1 MKSRLVFRIFLP
13 ILLLALAVLIACGQ
27 EQDEV
32 PSSQAIPTSPPPE
45 SARPLTAD
53 ERTAIDAFDQQLQG
67 IDEKWGQFYQEL
79 DSWRSGLDECHP
91 TAAQD
96 ALRAFAAS
104 FTQVA
109 KGARK
114 LPRTATTK
122 ELADLLIR
130 AADVEEAAIRQL
142 RDRWQPGNIS
152 MFETVEAGRTG
163 AARAQNQVK
172 DLADTLQEELE
183 DKPTADEVEFMEE
196 FSITF
201 DGLTDDWDDFHDDY
215 TALSKRADWLEP
227 EELAARYDLLIEQLG
242 EIVSDIAGM
251 ESMEINEDLID
262 ELMDAS
268 EDELLALEFLAESV
282 LQDPSDET
290 DEENGNSN
298 PSSNS
303 HSADGINAAGQH
315 SPEPP
320 DSPPDAM
327 PEPPDEDVES
337 AAEQAA
343 ADPPSGAP
351 ITVVEN
357 LPPTLPAIPE
367 MEPDVSAGP
376 PREGLTPEED
386 FALAIEATGVVL
398 DAVEGS
404 IEEIVEDKSAEHLED
419 LLEFRAAKERL
430 VSKWDEFHGG
440 FADWRASNGGCDQSE
455 VAGKLAAFSL
465 QSGGLARRVSDLP
478 QSDLLLPI
486 YTLVVEA
493 ALRDAEAVRTLANT
507 WTPFAVDV
515 FKAVDEERSNSAR
528 LRRQAG
534 IALEELRNRP

>member
-1 MKSRLVFRIFLP
+1 MKSRLVFRIVLP

-32 PSSQAIPTSPPPE
+32 PSSRAIPTSPPPE
-45 SARPLTAD
+45 SSRPLTAD

-79 DSWRSGLDECHP
+79 DSWRSGLVECHP

-109 KGARK
+109 EGARK

-130 AADVEEAAIRQL
+130 AADVEGAAIRQL

-152 MFETVEAGRTG
+152 LIESVEAGRTG

-201 DGLTDDWDDFHDDY
+201 DGLADDWDDFHNDY

-242 EIVSDIAGM
+242 EIISDIADM
-251 ESMEINEDLID
+251 ESMQINEDLID

-290 DEENGNSN
+290 DEENGNSH
-298 PSSNS
+298 SNS
-303 HSADGINAAGQH
+303 NSNSTEEHDTTGQQSA
-315 SPEPP
+315 EPP
-320 DSPPDAM
+320 ASPPDVM
-327 PEPPDEDVES
+327 PVPPSEDAE
-337 AAEQAA
+337 ATAEQAA

-367 MEPDVSAGP
+367 MEPDVSAVSA
-376 PREGLTPEED
+376 RDGLTPEED
-386 FALAIEATGVVL
+386 FALAIEAARVVL
-398 DAVEGS
+398 DAMEGS
-404 IEEIVEDKSAEHLED
+404 IEEIVEDKSAEHLQD
-419 LLEFRAAKERL
+419 LLEFQAAMAAL
-430 VSKWDEFHGG
+430 VSDWDEFHGE
-440 FADWRASNGGCDQSE
+440 FSDWRASNGGCDQAE
-455 VAGKLAAFSL
+455 VAGDLAAFSQ
-465 QSGGLARRVSDLP
+465 QSGSLARRVNDLP

-493 ALRDAEAVRTLANT
+493 AQRDAEAVRTLANT